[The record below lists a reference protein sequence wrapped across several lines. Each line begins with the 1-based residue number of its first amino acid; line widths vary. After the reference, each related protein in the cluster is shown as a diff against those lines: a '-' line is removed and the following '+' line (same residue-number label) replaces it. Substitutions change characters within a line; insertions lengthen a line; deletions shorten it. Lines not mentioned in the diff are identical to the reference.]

1 MPRRKLKLGQPL
13 LISYAL
19 VDLVGTLLLL
29 LPIASTQPGSTNLIE
44 AWFTATS
51 ALTVSGLTVVSTAG
65 HWTTFGHLVI
75 LVLMQTG
82 GLGIAA
88 LVTITMTML
97 GLRIHLGQRMLIT
110 QDRNYYNMSGVIRL
124 VRNILFLTLLLETIG
139 AVLLSFLFPNVW
151 DNGIIKG
158 LLFIAF
164 HAVSAFNGAG
174 FDLTG
179 QSMEPFT
186 HYIGINIVMMTL
198 IILGSLG
205 FVVLQELFLVRNWHR
220 LSLHSRM
227 VLLVTGAIILVG
239 SIFFLASEYN
249 HNLAG
254 APLEDKIVISL
265 FQAVTRTAGFTTVP
279 VTVWNE
285 PFIFLMIVMMFIGA
299 SPGSVGGGI
308 KTTSFGTV
316 VLAIWSI
323 VRGKKA
329 VVLFEREITPQTVT
343 KAFTVVVMSNMLV
356 IVSTFLLMTVEGLPL
371 VPVLFEVVSAL
382 ATVGLSM
389 GITSQLS
396 PFGQVLIGL
405 LMFVGRIGV
414 LTVVMILA
422 GREKR
427 HYHYLKE
434 DILIG

>member
-1 MPRRKLKLGQPL
+1 MPRRRLKLGQPL

-19 VDLVGTLLLL
+19 VDLVGTLLLM
-29 LPIASTQPGSTNLIE
+29 LPIASTEPGSTNLIV

-51 ALTVSGLTVVSTAG
+51 ALTVTGLTVVSSAS

-139 AVLLSFLFPNVW
+139 AVLLSIFFPNLW

-164 HAVSAFNGAG
+164 HAISAFNGAG

-179 QSMEPFT
+179 QSMQPFT
-186 HYIGINIVMMTL
+186 HYIGINIVMMAL

-205 FVVLQELFLVRNWHR
+205 FVVLQELFLVRKWHR

-227 VLLVTGAIILVG
+227 VLLVTGAITLLG

-249 HNLAG
+249 HTLAG

-279 VTVWNE
+279 VTIWNE
-285 PFIFLMIVMMFIGA
+285 PFIFLMIIMMLIGA

-308 KTTSFGTV
+308 KTTTLGTV
-316 VLAIWSI
+316 VLAVWSI
-323 VRGKKA
+323 VRGKNA
-329 VVLFEREITPQTVT
+329 VVLFEKEIAPKTVA
-343 KAFTVVVMSNMLV
+343 KAFTVVVMFGMLV
-356 IVSTFLLMTVEGLPL
+356 IVSTLLLMTVEGLPL

-382 ATVGLSM
+382 STVGLSM
-389 GITSQLS
+389 GITTQLS
-396 PFGQVLIGL
+396 PFGLVLIGL

-414 LTVVMILA
+414 FTVVMILA

-427 HYHYLKE
+427 QYHYMKE